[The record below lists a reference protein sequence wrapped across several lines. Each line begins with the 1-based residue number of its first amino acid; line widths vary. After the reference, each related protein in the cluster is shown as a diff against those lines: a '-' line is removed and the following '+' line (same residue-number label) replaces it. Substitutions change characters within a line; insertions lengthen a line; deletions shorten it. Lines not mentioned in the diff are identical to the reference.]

1 MSKAK
6 EKDGR
11 ECVRCEKEIDDFKS
25 LRCKMPVTCGN
36 NYGFMCNDCEKAVN
50 RILKRLQR

>member
-1 MSKAK
+1 MSKKK
-6 EKDGR
+6 EK
-11 ECVRCEKEIDDFKS
+11 ELAQCVRCEKDIVDFKK
-25 LRCKMPVTCGN
+25 LNCKMPVTCGN